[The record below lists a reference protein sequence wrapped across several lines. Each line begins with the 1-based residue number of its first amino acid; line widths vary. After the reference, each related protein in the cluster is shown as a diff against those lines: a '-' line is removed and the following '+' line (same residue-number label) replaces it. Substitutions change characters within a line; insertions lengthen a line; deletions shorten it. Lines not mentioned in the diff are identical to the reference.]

1 LRRLLLDATT
11 LASGIAG
18 LAYRGPS
25 ARLIE
30 ELLAGTFEAVLCP
43 TLIDELSRALEN
55 PTSRG
60 GSPPSRYTP
69 RLRT

>member
-25 ARLIE
+25 ARLVE
-30 ELLAGTFEAVLCP
+30 ELLVGTFEAVLCP
-43 TLIDELSRALEN
+43 TLVAELRRALGKPYFAQADLRRAGFSRA
-55 PTSRG
+55 
-60 GSPPSRYTP
+60 
-69 RLRT
+69 